1 MSRLQTAMK
10 NDLQMLKLLR
20 DEIRLQAHLL
30 KADTK
35 DQWGQL
41 EEQWHKLQAHV
52 DRAEVAV
59 ADARKE
65 VDAAGA
71 QLVDSLKKGY
81 TQVKQALK
89 S

>member
-30 KADTK
+30 KAEAK
-35 DQWGQL
+35 DHWDRL
-41 EEQWHKLQAHV
+41 EQQWHKLQVHV
-52 DRAEVAV
+52 DRAEVA
-59 ADARKE
+59 ATDARQD
-65 VDAAGA
+65 VDTAST
-71 QLVDSLKKGY
+71 QLLESLKKGY